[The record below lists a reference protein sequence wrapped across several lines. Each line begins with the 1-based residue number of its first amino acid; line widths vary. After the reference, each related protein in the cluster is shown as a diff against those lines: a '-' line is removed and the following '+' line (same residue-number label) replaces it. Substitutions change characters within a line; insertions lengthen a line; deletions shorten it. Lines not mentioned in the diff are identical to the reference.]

1 MKVFKTI
8 VKTVLLVIIWLGVAG
23 TLIGVWDMPLS
34 TVGNALVFVG
44 IVVYFVLVVVASIF
58 IIDDLCEH
66 KLLF

>member
-1 MKVFKTI
+1 
-8 VKTVLLVIIWLGVAG
+8 
-23 TLIGVWDMPLS
+23 MPLS